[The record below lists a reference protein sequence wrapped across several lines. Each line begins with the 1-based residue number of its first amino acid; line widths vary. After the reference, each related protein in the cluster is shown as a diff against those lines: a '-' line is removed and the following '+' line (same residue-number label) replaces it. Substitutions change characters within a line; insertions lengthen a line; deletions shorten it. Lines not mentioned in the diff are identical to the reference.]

1 MGKHGNHGIRR
12 ADPARRMR
20 APRISALFDRVPI
33 GLYRTTQD
41 GRFRHANPALAALL
55 GYTDVAELLATPV
68 SSLYMD
74 PAQRTAQIT
83 AIAQT
88 RAAVVDEICLRRKDG
103 AAVWVRDTFS
113 PVYDAAGRF
122 RCFEGRLEDVTQK
135 HDAHAALAQSQQ
147 RLELALQ
154 SADLGMYDWQ
164 VPSDVVTIS
173 ERYATM
179 LGYTVAEM
187 ELTREGWLALIH
199 PDDRGNVLAI
209 QDRRRSGLPAAA
221 ITEYRMAV
229 KTGGWRWI
237 QDRAVIIEQEPDGR
251 PVRIVGFHL
260 DITER
265 KAAEV
270 RAGRVNRGLWMMVKC
285 HAAIA
290 RARDEASLLDQVC
303 EILVDVGG
311 YGVAWGGRAAGDARK
326 TVRLIARR
334 GPLQHCLGDP
344 TTGTA
349 DPPDDGPVGAA
360 IRTATACHAR
370 DLATDPRFPA
380 WRNQALAGGL
390 RSALALPLM
399 RRGQVV
405 AELGLGYNEVDPFD
419 DEEVSFLESLAQ
431 DVTLGVAALRTDA
444 ERDEL
449 LEALFVSERRL
460 REMLGSVQLVV
471 VGLDC
476 AGGITFCN
484 EYLSQ
489 VAGIRRPEM
498 IGANWFAHFVPDDQ
512 QAQTRTAFDRM
523 IGVASVSG
531 FFESDM
537 LTAHGERRTIA
548 WNFTTT
554 RDMNARV
561 IGVTGIGEDITDRLR
576 MAAARDE
583 LLTQVVAAHERLQS
597 LSRQLVRVQEAE
609 RRSLARELHDEIGQ
623 SLTGL
628 KILIDMSLKSPA
640 VAQANLPSALS
651 LLNELIGKVRALSLD
666 LRPGLLDD
674 LGLLP
679 ALLWLFDR
687 YTQQTN
693 VQLSFHHVG
702 LEDRRFASEIET
714 AAYRIVQEA
723 LTNVA
728 RHAQTDHAAVQV
740 RVAETA
746 LYVEVRDQGRGFDV
760 AAALSAGY
768 AAGLSGLRERTELL
782 SGRLVIESAPGV
794 GTRVAAELPIT

>member
-1 MGKHGNHGIRR
+1 
-12 ADPARRMR
+12 
-20 APRISALFDRVPI
+20 
-33 GLYRTTQD
+33 
-41 GRFRHANPALAALL
+41 
-55 GYTDVAELLATPV
+55 
-68 SSLYMD
+68 MD
-74 PAQRTAQIT
+74 PAQRTAQIAT
-83 AIAQT
+83 IAQT
-88 RAAVVDEICLRRKDG
+88 RAAAVDEICLRRKDG

-113 PVYDAAGRF
+113 PVYDALGRF
-122 RCFEGRLEDVTQK
+122 RYFEGSLEDVTQK
-135 HDAHAALAQSQQ
+135 YAARAAFAQSQQ

-154 SADLGMYDWQ
+154 SADLGMYDWNIL
-164 VPSDVVTIS
+164 SGEVTIS
-173 ERYATM
+173 ERYAAM
-179 LGYTVAEM
+179 LGYAVAEM
-187 ELTREGWLALIH
+187 DLSFASWKALVH
-199 PDDRGNVLAI
+199 PDDLPGVLVTLE
-209 QDRRRSGLPAAA
+209 QRLGDLSPPVLS
-221 ITEYRMAV
+221 EYRMRARS
-229 KTGGWRWI
+229 GEWHWI
-237 QDRAVIIEQEPDGR
+237 QDRAGIIERAPDGR
-251 PVRIVGFHL
+251 PMRIVGFHL

-285 HAAIA
+285 HEAIT
-290 RARDEASLLDQVC
+290 RAKDEAGLLDQVC
-303 EILVDVGG
+303 EVLVDVGG
-311 YGVAWGGRAAGDARK
+311 YGVAWGGRAEGDARK

-334 GPLQHCLGDP
+334 GPLRHCLDDS
-344 TTGTA
+344 TA
-349 DPPDDGPVGAA
+349 GDGPVGAA
-360 IRTATACHAR
+360 IRTAAVCHVR
-370 DLATDPRFPA
+370 DLATDLAFPA
-380 WRNQALAGGL
+380 WRDQALAGGL
-390 RSALALPLM
+390 RSALVLPLM
-399 RRGQVV
+399 QRRQVV
-405 AELGLGYNEVDPFD
+405 AELGLGHNEVDPFD
-419 DEEVSFLESLAQ
+419 AEEVSYLESLAQ
-431 DVTLGVAALRTDA
+431 DIALGVAALRTDA

-460 REMLGSVQLVV
+460 REMLGSVRLVV

-489 VAGIRRPEM
+489 VAGMRRPEM
-498 IGANWFAHFVPDDQ
+498 IGANWFKRFVPDDQ

-523 IGVASVSG
+523 LGAASVSG

-537 LTAHGERRTIA
+537 LTVHGERRTIS

-576 MAAARDE
+576 IAAARDE

-640 VAQANLPSALS
+640 VAQANLPDALS

-687 YTQQTN
+687 YSQQTN
-693 VQLSFHHVG
+693 VQVSFHHVG

-714 AAYRIVQEA
+714 AAYRVVQEA

-728 RHAQTDHAAVQV
+728 RHAQTDHATVQV
-740 RVAETA
+740 RVEEMA
-746 LYVEVRDQGRGFDV
+746 LYVEVRDQGRGFDA
-760 AAALSAGY
+760 AAALAAGY

-794 GTRVAAELPIT
+794 GTRVTAELPIT